1 MILLSHPTGNQN
13 VRHAA
18 LAFARAGM
26 LAEFWTCI
34 QWDESGLLDRLL
46 PAGIRRELRRRS
58 FPQELQEF
66 IRTSPWRELARQ
78 LAGRLGGAGL
88 SGKGTGAFSVD
99 AVYRALDR
107 RVARRLASCRD
118 VTAVYGYDD
127 GALETFRAAK
137 AAGVATIY
145 EHPIIHWR
153 MVRRIQ
159 EEEAVLHPAWIPTL
173 GALRDSAEKF
183 DRKDEE
189 LALADQ
195 IVVASTFSADSLA
208 LAPGLSAKIHIVP
221 YGAPSPSVRP
231 NNRLTND
238 RLRVIFVGG
247 LGQAKGL
254 GYLLEAAQR
263 HERHIELTL
272 VGKRLSPLIPE
283 QRVLDR
289 HRWIPSLAHD
299 DLLAEM
305 SRHDV
310 LVFPSLHEGFGLVIL
325 EAMSQGL
332 AVITTPHTGGPDVIR
347 EGQNGFIVPIRSADA
362 IAEKL
367 GLLAGDRRML
377 AGMKEAARETARR
390 HTWENYRKR
399 LVEVV
404 RGAVGVRE

>member
-1 MILLSHPTGNQN
+1 MILLAHPTANQN
-13 VRHAA
+13 VRQAA
-18 LAFARAGM
+18 LAFADAR
-26 LAEFWTCI
+26 LLREFWTCI
-34 QWDESGLLDRLL
+34 QWDESGLLDPLL
-46 PAGIRRELRRRS
+46 PEGLRRELRRRS
-58 FPQELQEF
+58 FPREVIPF
-66 IRTSPWRELARQ
+66 IRTSPWREWGRQ
-78 LAGRLGGAGL
+78 LAARLGWAAL
-88 SGKGTGAFSVD
+88 LRSETGMFSVD

-107 RVARRLASCRD
+107 RIASRLSTLANLR
-118 VTAVYGYDD
+118 AVYAYVD
-127 GALETFRAAK
+127 GALESFRAAK
-137 AAGVATIY
+137 AAGLATIY
-145 EHPIIHWR
+145 EHPIVHWKK
-153 MVRRIQ
+153 VRQIQ
-159 EEEAVLHPAWIPTL
+159 EEEAQLHPEWKATL

-183 DRKDEE
+183 ARKDEE
-189 LALADQ
+189 IALADR
-195 IVVASTFSADSLA
+195 IVVASTFSKDSLA

-221 YGAPSPSVRP
+221 YGAPSPNVHP

-305 SRHDV
+305 SRQDV
-310 LVFPSLHEGFGLVIL
+310 LVLPSLHEGFGLVIL

-332 AVITTPHTGGPDVIR
+332 TVITTAHTGGPDVIQDGR
-347 EGQNGFIVPIRSADA
+347 EGFIVPIRSSDA

-367 GLLAGDRRML
+367 GLLAGDRAML
-377 AGMKEAARETARR
+377 AGMKEAAQKKAALL
-390 HTWENYRKR
+390 TWEGYRSR

-404 RGAVGVRE
+404 RGCLKV

>member
-195 IVVASTFSADSLA
+195 IVVASTFSADSLS
-208 LAPGLSAKIHIVP
+208 LAPRLKAKIHVVP
-221 YGAPSPSVRP
+221 YGAPPATKSSNADPVGG
-231 NNRLTND
+231 
-238 RLRVIFVGG
+238 RLRVLFVGG
-247 LGQAKGL
+247 LSQAKGL
-254 GYLLEAAQR
+254 GYLLKAA
-263 HERHIELTL
+263 ERLGHHIELTL
-272 VGKRLSPLIPE
+272 AGKRLSAAIPE
-283 QRVLDR
+283 QAALDR
-289 HRWIPSLAHD
+289 HRWIPWLPHD
-299 DLLAEM
+299 ELLAEM
-305 SRHDV
+305 SRQDV
-310 LVFPSLHEGFGLVIL
+310 LVLPSLHEGFGLVIL

-332 AVITTPHTGGPDVIR
+332 TVITTAHTGGPDVIQDGR
-347 EGQNGFIVPIRSADA
+347 EGFIVPIRSVDA
-362 IAEKL
+362 IVEKL
-367 GLLAGDRRML
+367 ELLAGDRAML
-377 AGMKEAARETARR
+377 TGMKEAAQKKAALL
-390 HTWENYRKR
+390 TWEGYRSR

-404 RGAVGVRE
+404 RGCLKV

>member
-34 QWDESGLLDRLL
+34 HWNESGVLGRLL

-58 FPQELQEF
+58 FPHELQEF
-66 IRTSPWRELARQ
+66 IRTSPWREVARQ
-78 LAGRLGGAGL
+78 LAGRLGGAGWL
-88 SGKGTGAFSVD
+88 GNNAGAFSVD

-107 RVARRLASCRD
+107 RVASRLASCRD

-159 EEEAVLHPAWIPTL
+159 EEEAELHPAWIPTL

-195 IVVASTFSADSLA
+195 IVVASTFSKDSLA

-221 YGAPSPSVRP
+221 YGAPSPSVHP
-231 NNRLTND
+231 NNRPTND

-254 GYLLEAAQR
+254 GYLLEAAQL

-347 EGQNGFIVPIRSADA
+347 EGQGGFIVPIRSADA

-404 RGAVGVRE
+404 TGAVGVRE

>member
-1 MILLSHPTGNQN
+1 MILLAHPTANQN
-13 VRHAA
+13 VRQAA
-18 LAFARAGM
+18 LAFADAR
-26 LAEFWTCI
+26 LLREFWTCI
-34 QWDESGLLDRLL
+34 QWDESGLLDPLL
-46 PAGIRRELRRRS
+46 PEGLRRELRRRS
-58 FPQELQEF
+58 FPREVIPF
-66 IRTSPWRELARQ
+66 IRTSPWREWGRQ
-78 LAGRLGGAGL
+78 LAARLGWAAL
-88 SGKGTGAFSVD
+88 LRSETGMFSVD

-107 RVARRLASCRD
+107 RIASRLSTLANLR
-118 VTAVYGYDD
+118 AVYAYDD
-127 GALETFRAAK
+127 GALESFRAAK
-137 AAGVATIY
+137 AAGLATIY
-145 EHPIIHWR
+145 EHPIVHWKK
-153 MVRRIQ
+153 VRQIQ
-159 EEEAVLHPAWIPTL
+159 EEEAQLHPEWKATL

-183 DRKDEE
+183 ARKDEE